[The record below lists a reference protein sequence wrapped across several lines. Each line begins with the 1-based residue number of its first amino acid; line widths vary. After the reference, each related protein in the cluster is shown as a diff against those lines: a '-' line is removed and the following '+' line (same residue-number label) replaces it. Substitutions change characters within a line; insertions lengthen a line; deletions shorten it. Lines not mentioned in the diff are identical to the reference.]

1 MNKFIICAGI
11 CLLILSGC
19 DNWTDK
25 DAPIEEANVTD
36 TPQETPG
43 SEKTLPDVGDFLF
56 NAEGMESIEIS
67 GKDLGERKIVE
78 TSVEIEKGKSAT
90 LRVRRDEY
98 GNGIGMVYL
107 AEPEGAELV
116 TCLDKSLDD
125 GCVFKEDFYY
135 QMCGYDFDGDGVK
148 EIVVAGGNKK
158 DVLEL
163 RIFHINPGE
172 EMKDIPEPV
181 TEING
186 GMKSYVNAEG
196 GICVQDS
203 GTHTTIYAYG
213 EEK

>member
-1 MNKFIICAGI
+1 MSHNLNIEFMWRALQLARNGEGNVSPNPLVGAVIVHDNKIIG
-11 CLLILSGC
+11 
-19 DNWTDK
+19 
-25 DAPIEEANVTD
+25 
-36 TPQETPG
+36 
-43 SEKTLPDVGDFLF
+43 
-56 NAEGMESIEIS
+56 EGFHS
-67 GKDLGERKIVE
+67 LG
-78 TSVEIEKGKSAT
+78 
-90 LRVRRDEY
+90 
-98 GNGIGMVYL
+98 
-107 AEPEGAELV
+107 
-116 TCLDKSLDD
+116 D

-172 EMKDIPEPV
+172 EMKQYPEPV

-203 GTHTTIYAYG
+203 ETHTTVYAYG